1 MAGPNDGVTNPAA
14 QGGPV
19 APQGP
24 IPTRLLRWSM
34 NALYGALT
42 VVLTPYSIVRIVRDH
57 KTRSR
62 WKAYVKDLPERYHR
76 RMPRE
81 GHGPCIWV
89 HGVSVGEI
97 KSVAQLVEAIEAAY
111 PEIEVILSVSTD
123 TGHRVALERYPG
135 HRVEFY
141 PPDLSWIVRDALDAL
156 RPDLVILVE
165 SGFWPTFIGMARER
179 GAPVVV
185 VNGRM
190 SERSAGRFGLVRS
203 LVRPILRNFSEVC
216 VQLDVYA
223 DRFRSLGVDPAHLH
237 VTGNMK
243 FDNIPIQTTSRR
255 HEGFARLLGD
265 GGGLP
270 LLVAGS
276 THPDEERTLAR
287 MKKRLEAQGH
297 GVRLLL
303 VPRHP
308 ARADHVEAQVR
319 REGLEVVRRSRLD
332 GTNAPAPETVV
343 LLDTVGEL
351 EAAYTQADLVF
362 VGGTLVKHGG
372 QNMMEPASIGCP
384 VVVGPYVSNFRGEVD
399 MLLKADGL
407 VLADDAADVE
417 ATLARW
423 LRDPEEAQA
432 LGRRACEAIV
442 ASKGATDRTL
452 DVLRPLLE
460 RIVRPD

>member
-1 MAGPNDGVTNPAA
+1 MAGPNEALTSPPGRDGV
-14 QGGPV
+14 
-19 APQGP
+19 
-24 IPTRLLRWSM
+24 PTRVLRWGM

-42 VVLTPYSIVRIVRDH
+42 VVLTPYSIARIAGDH

-62 WKAYVKDLPERYHR
+62 WKAYAKDLPERYHR
-76 RMPRE
+76 RRPRT
-81 GHGPCIWV
+81 GNRPCVWV

-111 PEIEVILSVSTD
+111 PEVEVILSVSTD
-123 TGHRVALERYPG
+123 TGRRVAEERYG
-135 HRVEFY
+135 NRRVEFY
-141 PPDLSWIVRDALDAL
+141 PPDLSWIVEDALDAL

-165 SGFWPTFIGMARER
+165 SGFWPTFISMAQER

-190 SERSAGRFGLVRS
+190 SERSAGRFGMVRS
-203 LVRPILRNFSEVC
+203 LVRPILGNFSEVC
-216 VQLDVYA
+216 VQLDTYA
-223 DRFRSLGVDPAHLH
+223 TRFRTLGVDPAHLH

-243 FDNIPIQTTSRR
+243 FDNIPIQTASDRY
-255 HEGFARLLGD
+255 EAFGRLLGE

-276 THPDEERTLAR
+276 THPDEERTLVR
-287 MKKRLEAQGH
+287 MKRRLDADGLAC
-297 GVRLLL
+297 RLLL

-308 ARADHVEAQVR
+308 ARADHVESQVR
-319 REGLEVVRRSRLD
+319 REGYEVIRRSALD
-332 GTNAPAPETVV
+332 GTNPPSPETVV

-372 QNMMEPASIGCP
+372 QNMMEPASLGCP

-407 VLADDAADVE
+407 VLADDAAGVE

-423 LRDPEEAQA
+423 LGDPEEAQA
-432 LGRRACEAIV
+432 LGRCAREAIV
-442 ASKGATDRTL
+442 ASKGATERTFN
-452 DVLRPLLE
+452 VLRPLLE
-460 RIVRPD
+460 KIVSRSEVAPSA

>member
-1 MAGPNDGVTNPAA
+1 
-14 QGGPV
+14 
-19 APQGP
+19 
-24 IPTRLLRWSM
+24 M

-42 VVLTPYSIVRIVRDH
+42 VVLTPYSIARFVTDH

-62 WKAYVKDLPERYHR
+62 WKAYAKDLPERYHR
-76 RMPRE
+76 RTPRD
-81 GHGPCIWV
+81 GRRPCVWV

-97 KSVAQLVEAIEAAY
+97 KSVAQLVEAIEASY
-111 PEIEVILSVSTD
+111 PGIEIVLSVSTD

-141 PPDLSWIVRDALDAL
+141 PPDLSWIVEDALDAL

-190 SERSAGRFGLVRS
+190 SERSAGRFGMVRS
-203 LVRPILRNFSEVC
+203 LVRPILANFSEVC
-216 VQLDVYA
+216 VQLDTYGE
-223 DRFRSLGVDPAHLH
+223 RFRALGVDPTHLH

-243 FDNIPIQTTSRR
+243 FDNIPIETSANR
-255 HEGFARLLGD
+255 HEDFARLLGD
-265 GGGLP
+265 GSGLP
-270 LLVAGS
+270 LVVAGS
-276 THPDEERTLAR
+276 THPDEERTLVR
-287 MKKRLEAQGH
+287 MKKRLGADGLPF
-297 GVRLLL
+297 RLLL

-319 REGLEVVRRSRLD
+319 REGFDVVRRSRLD
-332 GTNAPAPETVV
+332 GTNPPAPETVV

-384 VVVGPYVSNFRGEVD
+384 VVVGPYVSNFRG
-399 MLLKADGL
+399 
-407 VLADDAADVE
+407 
-417 ATLARW
+417 
-423 LRDPEEAQA
+423 
-432 LGRRACEAIV
+432 
-442 ASKGATDRTL
+442 
-452 DVLRPLLE
+452 
-460 RIVRPD
+460 